1 MLNYSKLTDAAK
13 KRGLSLAFLSSQIG
27 MNRNYLINSRAQKTD
42 VPADRVAKLASRLG
56 VTPEYLT
63 DQPDDLAP
71 ESNVDVLQDVLDIL
85 RYRPECKILFSTLR
99 KASAE
104 DVLKAAKIID
114 ALRDE

>member
-42 VPADRVAKLASRLG
+42 VPADRVAKLASLLG

-63 DQPDDLAP
+63 DQAETPTEDCA
-71 ESNVDVLQDVLDIL
+71 EVLQDVLDIL

>member
-42 VPADRVAKLASRLG
+42 VPADRIAKLASLLG

-63 DQPDDLAP
+63 DHAETPTE
-71 ESNVDVLQDVLDIL
+71 ESADVLQDVLDIL